1 VSSTFVAEPSSSCDR
16 TAIRRA
22 SSRVTSTPVVSLIEF
37 VLTHLPKQPARV
49 LEVGCGAGK
58 LALALDAAG
67 YEVTAIDPA
76 APDGPIF
83 RRIKLEE
90 LEDDAKFD
98 AVVASGVFHHMGES
112 LEPNLDRV
120 ARALE
125 GGGPFVLDE
134 FGPDRLDEVT
144 AAWYEGQRLILAAAG
159 RPSDRPSA
167 EQWAQHHVSV
177 TSSHVLL
184 AAVRSRF
191 EEQVSVDVPY
201 LWRYLG
207 GVASAELEESLVSM
221 GAIRALG
228 FRFVGI
234 PNRDASFQPV

>member
-1 VSSTFVAEPSSSCDR
+1 
-16 TAIRRA
+16 
-22 SSRVTSTPVVSLIEF
+22 
-37 VLTHLPKQPARV
+37 V

-67 YEVTAIDPA
+67 FEVTAIDPA

-90 LEDDAKFD
+90 LEDDGRFD
-98 AVVASGVFHHMGES
+98 AVVARGVFHHMGES

-120 ARALE
+120 VRALA
-125 GGGPFVLDE
+125 GGGPLVLDE

-167 EQWAQHHVSV
+167 EQWAQHHGSV
-177 TSSHVLL
+177 TDSNVLL
-184 AAVRSRF
+184 EAVRSRF
-191 EEQVSVDVPY
+191 DEQVYVDVPY
-201 LWRYLG
+201 LWRYLD

-221 GAIRALG
+221 GAISALG
-228 FRFVGI
+228 FRFVGM
-234 PNRDASFQPV
+234 PKRDVSFQPV

>member
-1 VSSTFVAEPSSSCDR
+1 MSRTFSADPSSSCDR

-22 SSRVTSTPVVSLIEF
+22 SSRVTSTPVVPLIEF
-37 VLTHLPKQPARV
+37 VLTHLPPRPARV

-76 APDGPIF
+76 APDGAIF

-90 LEDDAKFD
+90 LEDDARFD
-98 AVVASGVFHHMGES
+98 AVVAAGVFHHMGEN

-120 ARALE
+120 ARVLE
-125 GGGPFVLDE
+125 GGGPIVLDE

-159 RPSDRPSA
+159 HPSERPSA
-167 EQWAQHHVSV
+167 GEWAQHHLSV
-177 TSSHVLL
+177 TPSDVLL

-191 EEQVSVDVPY
+191 DERFSEDVPY

-221 GAIRALG
+221 GAIKALG
-228 FRFVGI
+228 FRFVGM
-234 PNRDASFQPV
+234 PRAQSSFQSV

>member
-1 VSSTFVAEPSSSCDR
+1 M
-16 TAIRRA
+16 
-22 SSRVTSTPVVSLIEF
+22 
-37 VLTHLPKQPARV
+37 

-58 LALALDAAG
+58 LSLALDAAG
-67 YEVTAIDPA
+67 FEVTAIDPA

-90 LEDDAKFD
+90 LEDDARFD
-98 AVVASGVFHHMGES
+98 GVVASGVFHHMGEN

-125 GGGPFVLDE
+125 GGGPFVLNE

-159 RPSDRPSA
+159 RPSHHPGA
-167 EQWAQHHVSV
+167 EQWAEHHVSV
-177 TSSHVLL
+177 TGSDVLL
-184 AAVRSRF
+184 DAVRRRF
-191 EEQVSVDVPY
+191 DVQVEEDVPY
-201 LWRYLG
+201 LWRYLD
-207 GVASAELEESLVSM
+207 GVASAELEQSLVSM

-228 FRFVGI
+228 FRLVGI
-234 PNRDASFQPV
+234 PRREASFQPL

>member
-1 VSSTFVAEPSSSCDR
+1 M
-16 TAIRRA
+16 
-22 SSRVTSTPVVSLIEF
+22 
-37 VLTHLPKQPARV
+37 
-49 LEVGCGAGK
+49 LEVGCGRGE
-58 LALALDAAG
+58 LARAVAAAG

-90 LEDDAKFD
+90 LEDDARFD
-98 AVVASGVFHHMGES
+98 AVVASRVFHHLGES

-120 ARALE
+120 ARVLG

-159 RPSDRPSA
+159 RPSDRPGA

-177 TSSHVLL
+177 TPSDTLL
-184 AAVRSRF
+184 TAVRSRF
-191 EEQVSVDVPY
+191 EEQVYEDVPY
-201 LWRYLG
+201 LWRYLD

-228 FRFVGI
+228 FRLVGI
-234 PNRDASFQPV
+234 PRTEASFQSL

>member
-1 VSSTFVAEPSSSCDR
+1 M
-16 TAIRRA
+16 
-22 SSRVTSTPVVSLIEF
+22 
-37 VLTHLPKQPARV
+37 

-58 LALALDAAG
+58 LARALDAVG

-76 APDGPIF
+76 APDGPMF

-90 LEDDAKFD
+90 LEDDARFD

-120 ARALE
+120 ARALD

-177 TSSHVLL
+177 TASDVLL

-191 EEQVSVDVPY
+191 DVLVSEDVPY

-207 GVASAELEESLVSM
+207 GVANAELEESLVSM

-228 FRFVGI
+228 FRLVGI
-234 PNRDASFQPV
+234 PQKDASFQPL

>member
-1 VSSTFVAEPSSSCDR
+1 VSSTFFADPSSSCDR

-37 VLTHLPKQPARV
+37 VLTHLPARPARV
-49 LEVGCGAGK
+49 LEVGCGAGE

-76 APDGPIF
+76 APDGAIF

-90 LEDDAKFD
+90 LEDDARFD
-98 AVVASGVFHHMGES
+98 AVVASGVFHHMGEN

-120 ARALE
+120 ARSLE

-159 RPSDRPSA
+159 HPSDRPSA
-167 EQWAQHHVSV
+167 AQWAQHHVSV
-177 TSSHVLL
+177 TPSDVLL

-191 EEQVSVDVPY
+191 HEQVSEDVPY
-201 LWRYLG
+201 LWRYLE

-228 FRFVGI
+228 FRFVGM
-234 PNRDASFQPV
+234 PHGNVTFERV

>member
-1 VSSTFVAEPSSSCDR
+1 
-16 TAIRRA
+16 
-22 SSRVTSTPVVSLIEF
+22 VVSLTDF
-37 VLTHLPKQPARV
+37 VLTHLPAPSARV
-49 LEVGCGAGK
+49 LEVGCGNGE
-58 LALALDAAG
+58 LARALDAAG
-67 YEVTAIDPA
+67 YEVTAIDSA

-90 LEDDAKFD
+90 LEDDARFD
-98 AVVASGVFHHMGES
+98 AVVAARVFHHMGEN

-177 TSSHVLL
+177 TPSDVLL

-191 EEQVSVDVPY
+191 DEHVSDDVPY
-201 LWRYLG
+201 LWRYLD

-221 GAIRALG
+221 GAIRPLG

-234 PNRDASFQPV
+234 PGERDS

>member
-1 VSSTFVAEPSSSCDR
+1 
-16 TAIRRA
+16 
-22 SSRVTSTPVVSLIEF
+22 
-37 VLTHLPKQPARV
+37 V

-90 LEDDAKFD
+90 LEEDARFD
-98 AVVASGVFHHMGES
+98 AVLARGVFHHMGEN

-120 ARALE
+120 AQALE
-125 GGGPFVLDE
+125 GGGPFLLDE

-167 EQWAQHHVSV
+167 EQWAQHHDSV
-177 TSSHVLL
+177 TPSDVLL
-184 AAVRSRF
+184 SAVRSRF
-191 EEQVSVDVPY
+191 DEQLSEDVPY
-201 LWRYLG
+201 LWRYLD

-221 GAIRALG
+221 GVIAALG
-228 FRFVGI
+228 FRFVGM
-234 PNRDASFQPV
+234 PRRNASFEPV

>member
-1 VSSTFVAEPSSSCDR
+1 MVP
-16 TAIRRA
+16 
-22 SSRVTSTPVVSLIEF
+22 LIEF
-37 VLTHLPKQPARV
+37 VLTHLPRRPARV

-90 LEDDAKFD
+90 LENDARFD
-98 AVVASGVFHHMGES
+98 AVVASGVFHHMGEN

-125 GGGPFVLDE
+125 GGGPFMLDE
-134 FGPDRLDEVT
+134 FGPDRLDDIT

-159 RPSDRPSA
+159 QPSDRPSA
-167 EQWAQHHVSV
+167 EEWEQHHVSV
-177 TSSHVLL
+177 TPSDVLL

-191 EEQVSVDVPY
+191 HERVSEDVPY

-207 GVASAELEESLVSM
+207 GVASAELEESLVAM
-221 GAIRALG
+221 GAINALG
-228 FRFVGI
+228 FRFVGM
-234 PNRDASFQPV
+234 PRAAASFEPV

>member
-1 VSSTFVAEPSSSCDR
+1 
-16 TAIRRA
+16 
-22 SSRVTSTPVVSLIEF
+22 
-37 VLTHLPKQPARV
+37 V
-49 LEVGCGAGK
+49 LEVGCGKGE

-76 APDGPIF
+76 APEGPIF

-90 LEDDAKFD
+90 LEDDARFD
-98 AVVASGVFHHMGES
+98 AVVARGVFHHMGES

-120 ARALE
+120 VRALE

-159 RPSDRPSA
+159 HPSDRPSA

-177 TSSHVLL
+177 TSSDVLL

-191 EEQVSVDVPY
+191 DERVSEDVPY

-228 FRFVGI
+228 FRFVGM
-234 PNRDASFQPV
+234 PRGEPAFQPL

>member
-1 VSSTFVAEPSSSCDR
+1 M
-16 TAIRRA
+16 RRA

-37 VLTHLPKQPARV
+37 VLTHLPSPPAQV
-49 LEVGCGAGK
+49 LEVGCGQGE

-90 LEDDAKFD
+90 LEDDARFD
-98 AVVASGVFHHMGES
+98 AVVASGVFHHMGEN
-112 LEPNLDRV
+112 LESNLDRV
-120 ARALE
+120 ARVLE

-134 FGPDRLDEVT
+134 FGPDRLDEPT

-159 RPSDRPSA
+159 YPSERPGA
-167 EQWAQHHVSV
+167 EQWAQHHDSV
-177 TSSHVLL
+177 TPSDVLL

-191 EEQVSVDVPY
+191 DEQVSEDVPY

-207 GVASAELEESLVSM
+207 GVASAELEESLVTM
-221 GAIRALG
+221 GAIKALG
-228 FRFVGI
+228 FRFVGM
-234 PNRDASFQPV
+234 PRGETAFQSL

>member
-1 VSSTFVAEPSSSCDR
+1 VSRTFVAEPSSSCDR

-22 SSRVTSTPVVSLIEF
+22 SSRVTSTPVVSLIDF
-37 VLTHLPKQPARV
+37 VLTHLPAPPARV
-49 LEVGCGAGK
+49 LEVGCGDGK
-58 LALALDAAG
+58 LALALDAVG

-90 LEDDAKFD
+90 LEEDARFD
-98 AVVASGVFHHMGES
+98 AVVASAVLHHMGEN

-125 GGGPFVLDE
+125 GGGPLVLDE

-159 RPSDRPSA
+159 RPSARPSA

-177 TSSHVLL
+177 TPSDVLL

-191 EEQVSVDVPY
+191 DEQLSEDVPY
-201 LWRYLG
+201 LWRYLD

-228 FRFVGI
+228 YRFVGM
-234 PNRDASFQPV
+234 PRGGASFSPV